1 MRRCVFLDRDGVI
14 NRAPI
19 VGEYIRTPDEFE
31 LVPSVVDWIRLFNA
45 LDFLV
50 VVVTNQRGVALGL
63 MKEDDLAAI
72 HDKMI
77 RQLAARGARIDDIF
91 SCPHALDACEC
102 RKPKPGLVYAA
113 RDKWDIDLRQS
124 LLLGDSEIDRELAA
138 NCGIPFLRVDGGR
151 IVEAA

>member
-1 MRRCVFLDRDGVI
+1 VRRCVFLDRDGVI